1 MKESTLG
8 VALVKKACPL
18 CGVLSDGPIVMNSIL
33 SEERAKEV
41 KALNGKTIG
50 YSEEPC
56 KECKSVMEQAFLII
70 GIVEAKTNDNS
81 NPYRSGNQW
90 GIRKEKAL
98 EMFGEENCK
107 KGACFMDVHIADKI
121 GLPDANFDA

>member
-8 VALVKKACPL
+8 VALVKEACPL
-18 CGVLSDGPIVMNSIL
+18 CGALSDGPIVMNSIL

-90 GIRKEKAL
+90 GIKKEAAI
-98 EMFGEENCK
+98 EMFGEEMCK
-107 KGACFMDVHIADKI
+107 KGVAFIDILIANEI
-121 GLPDANFDA
+121 ELPGANINA